1 MRKVL
6 PSNPTRTRYVLR
18 ASTDHSLALTTQGHN
33 SSGCKHV
40 LLDEK
45 SFPSPPFQCLSLS
58 NKLRMVPGVF
68 DRNRLRLL
76 VFQVGGTMYNTGRH
90 VSLRLDK
97 EHLVNIS
104 GGPMTY
110 SHRLEEIRLHFGSED
125 GQGSEHLLNGQAF
138 SGEVRGPPH
147 AAKSAQTLG
156 TASSERLKRRESVAN
171 VGDYTSSRCTKQG
184 KSISYKR
191 ADTVK
196 HWLLYL
202 FQQEQSC
209 HRVDSQAF
217 SSTAHAR

>member
-1 MRKVL
+1 
-6 PSNPTRTRYVLR
+6 
-18 ASTDHSLALTTQGHN
+18 
-33 SSGCKHV
+33 
-40 LLDEK
+40 
-45 SFPSPPFQCLSLS
+45 
-58 NKLRMVPGVF
+58 MVPGVF

-147 AAKSAQTLG
+147 AAKSAQTLS

-184 KSISYKR
+184 K
-191 ADTVK
+191 
-196 HWLLYL
+196 
-202 FQQEQSC
+202 
-209 HRVDSQAF
+209 
-217 SSTAHAR
+217 